1 MRKFLET
8 LCLLQSC
15 ETIFS
20 CNNEAD
26 LVLVENRLSLFEH
39 SPDAQIFFWPK
50 MSILGL
56 DQALQLANQYQALAD
71 GGDGGDGEDGDRRG
85 RGRGQLRRGRGRGQL
100 RRGRG
105 RGRLGRGLMQANHN
119 RQGEARRAGALSSM
133 KQRQLV
139 RQSLHFNKTGHARTL
154 DHQLPGQD
162 FKRRKPTGKGKWK
175 TWTPEAVLRVGFGNE
190 TATCRQLANEVE
202 GASPQEL
209 SRSRH
214 LFATFVT
221 RMQTL
226 LGPIC
231 KSYWEF

>member
-1 MRKFLET
+1 
-8 LCLLQSC
+8 
-15 ETIFS
+15 
-20 CNNEAD
+20 
-26 LVLVENRLSLFEH
+26 
-39 SPDAQIFFWPK
+39 

-56 DQALQLANQYQALAD
+56 DQVLQLANQYQALAD
-71 GGDGGDGEDGDRRG
+71 GGDGGDGGDGDRRG
-85 RGRGQLRRGRGRGQL
+85 RGRGQLRRGRGGGQL

-119 RQGEARRAGALSSM
+119 RQGEARKAGALSSM

-175 TWTPEAVLRVGFGNE
+175 TWTPEAVLRVGFGHE

-202 GASPQEL
+202 TFHL
-209 SRSRH
+209 RRSCPG
-214 LFATFVT
+214 LA
-221 RMQTL
+221 
-226 LGPIC
+226 IC
-231 KSYWEF
+231 SSFYL